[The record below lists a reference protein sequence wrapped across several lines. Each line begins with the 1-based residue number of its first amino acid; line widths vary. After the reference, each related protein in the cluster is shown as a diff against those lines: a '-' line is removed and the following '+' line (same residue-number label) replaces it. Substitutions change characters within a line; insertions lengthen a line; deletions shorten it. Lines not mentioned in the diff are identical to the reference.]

1 MLNHKHK
8 TTIMAEFVYAAC
20 ASYVFGSALYTTI
33 EVINE
38 EPSLTELNGTVE
50 VLEID
55 NPGFT
60 KSNISRCVLPSSEI
74 IDRRLT
80 PKTAL
85 PIHHMDIQ
93 QLEKTFK
100 INIRTTFIDYY
111 KIQGKTWMSNTHI
124 GPIKRRV
131 QFHTAFYRRWPLT
144 LTVAAVAAVE
154 IGFTQYKNST
164 FH

>member
-1 MLNHKHK
+1 M
-8 TTIMAEFVYAAC
+8 IVEMVC
-20 ASYVFGSALYTTI
+20 ASYVFGSVI
-33 EVINE
+33 SSIVEVINE
-38 EPSLTELNGTVE
+38 PLTELNGTVE
-50 VLEID
+50 VLEIFD
-55 NPGFT
+55 C
-60 KSNISRCVLPSSEI
+60 NISRCVLPSSEI

>member
-1 MLNHKHK
+1 MFCVCDLTHQVYNLLNFSEYITIK
-8 TTIMAEFVYAAC
+8 TIKTIQNIQF
-20 ASYVFGSALYTTI
+20 L
-33 EVINE
+33 
-38 EPSLTELNGTVE
+38 PQQQL

-60 KSNISRCVLPSSEI
+60 KSHISRCVLPSSEI

-144 LTVAAVAAVE
+144 LTVAAVAAVAAVE